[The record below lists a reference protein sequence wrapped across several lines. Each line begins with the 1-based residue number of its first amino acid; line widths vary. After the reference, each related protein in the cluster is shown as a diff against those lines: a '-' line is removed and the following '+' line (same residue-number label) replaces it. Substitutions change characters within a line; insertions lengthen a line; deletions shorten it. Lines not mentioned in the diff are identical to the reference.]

1 MALTYD
7 LTLANVPCVLENNVY
22 SAAIEK
28 LESKMRKIIGIFR
41 IWFILLIT
49 CLESFQK
56 LVMLLLLLLSHFS
69 RVRLCATP

>member
-1 MALTYD
+1 MAFTYD
-7 LTLANVPCVLENNVY
+7 LTLANVPCVLEKNVY

-41 IWFILLIT
+41 IWFILPIT

-56 LVMLLLLLLSHFS
+56 LVIISS
-69 RVRLCATP
+69 